1 MKASYIKALEALVLE
16 YFSKSHSKSYSYNQ
30 IVCDLHLNRQQ
41 KSALGELLSEMVYN
55 RVLLKDKR
63 KYKLLSPSPELPAA
77 GVLNRSSSKPN
88 PVVSRTRSKLNP
100 ASVRNPA
107 LIEGIFDATPLSRNF
122 SYAFVRTPERDYYI
136 AAEDTLNAYHN
147 DTVALEAKYN
157 RGKMYYGI
165 IRRIIKRSSESLS
178 GDLIKM
184 GNGWRFVCS
193 NPKIH
198 NWFEVSELAGATEGD
213 KVILSVT
220 NWGSPLMGKP
230 PVGRVI
236 EILGKSGD
244 PQVELLAVIRQYGL
258 PLEFPQ
264 DVIHAAN
271 ALSDVLRTEDF
282 ANRRDLREL
291 FTFTIDP
298 VSAKDFDDA
307 ISLESNSKGWRLY
320 VHIADV
326 AHYLPLDGVLFEEA
340 VKRGNSFYFPKKVIP
355 MLPERLSNQIC
366 SLRPEEEKLCMTVET
381 EFNTKGKILSQH
393 MYESVIRSDYRL
405 AYEEVDAFFEG
416 RANDFDQRLTDS
428 LEQARRLSRLLT
440 QKRNA
445 AGYIYFD
452 LPEIEY
458 QYDENGF
465 VQRLNL
471 AEETESHKLIENFM
485 LVANEFVAQKLS
497 QFSPTSIYRI
507 HEDPDFNKL
516 EKLIDLAGNYGINW
530 VMHENLNKSLQYLL
544 ASFPSPEYHAVF
556 DRIVLRSMKK
566 ARYSTEH
573 LSHFGLALKDYT
585 HFTSPIRRLCD
596 LVVHHLCKIH
606 VLKVSTRK
614 LAQGQIKLY
623 AEIASEQELQADQA
637 ERDIDRVYSRAYMKD
652 KIGQSFSSMVIS
664 TSSTGVVVRLKE
676 IPVTGMIRVIDLG
689 KGTWQYLDRQMRYV
703 NRTNKDFYQLM
714 DTLGVKLIA
723 AEDDLYFVPDLAK
736 QVKQHAFIPS
746 SLNEKPKGNLGVDDP
761 GKQKKRAFSAENRA
775 GKRGRKR

>member
-1 MKASYIKALEALVLE
+1 MKASIIKALETQVLD
-16 YFSKSHSKSYSYNQ
+16 YLSSSQSKAFSYNQ
-30 IVCDLHLNRQQ
+30 IVTDLHLSRLQ
-41 KSALGELLSEMVYN
+41 KSALGELLSELVN
-55 RVLLKDKR
+55 NKVLLKDKR
-63 KYKLLSPSPELPAA
+63 KYRLLSPLPQSQNDNPERKSAYRQPETQ
-77 GVLNRSSSKPN
+77 GKSRQIRN
-88 PVVSRTRSKLNP
+88 PE
-100 ASVRNPA
+100 SVRNPN

-136 AAEDTLNAYHN
+136 SAEDTLNAYHN

-157 RGKMYYGI
+157 RGKMFYGI
-165 IRRIIKRSSESLS
+165 IRRIVKRSSESLS

-184 GNGWRFVCS
+184 DKAWRFVCS

-198 NWFEVSELAGATEGD
+198 NSFEVTELSGATEGD

-220 NWGSPLMGKP
+220 NWGSPLLGKP
-230 PVGRVI
+230 PSGKVT

-264 DVIHAAN
+264 EVMEDAN
-271 ALSDVLRTEDF
+271 KLSDKLQREDYHK
-282 ANRRDLREL
+282 RRDLREL

-307 ISLESNSKGWRLY
+307 ISLESSNRGWRLY

-326 AHYLPLDGVLFEEA
+326 AHYLPITGIIFQEA
-340 VKRGNSFYFPKKVIP
+340 AKRGNSFYFPKKVIP
-355 MLPERLSNQIC
+355 MLPERLSNHIC
-366 SLRPEEEKLCMTVET
+366 SLRPEEEKLCLTVET
-381 EFNTKGKILSQH
+381 EFNSKGNILSQQI
-393 MYESVIRSDYRL
+393 YESVIRSDFRL
-405 AYEEVDAFFEG
+405 AYEEVDEFFED
-416 RANDFDQRLTDS
+416 RASDFDPNLAST
-428 LEQARRLSRLLT
+428 LEQARKLSRLLT
-440 QKRNA
+440 EKRNA

-485 LVANEFVAQKLS
+485 LVANEFVAHKLS
-497 QFSPTSIYRI
+497 QLSPTTIYRI
-507 HEDPDFNKL
+507 HEDPDFSKL
-516 EKLIDLAGNYGINW
+516 EKLIDLASHYGIAW

-544 ASFPSPEYHAVF
+544 ASFPRPEYHTVF

-596 LVVHHLCKIH
+596 LVVHHLCKIYI
-606 VLKVSTRK
+606 LKSSSQK
-614 LAQGQIKLY
+614 LAQSQIKLY

-652 KIGQSFSSMVIS
+652 KIGQSFSGMVIS
-664 TSSTGVVVRLKE
+664 TSSTGVIVRLKE
-676 IPVTGMIRVIDLG
+676 IPVTGIIKVIDLG
-689 KGTWQYLDRQMRYV
+689 KGSWQYLDRQMRYV
-703 NRTNKDFYQLM
+703 NRSNKDFYQLM

-723 AEDDLYFVPDLAK
+723 VEDDLYFVPDLAT
-736 QVKQHAFIPS
+736 QDKQHVYIPNTHKDTK
-746 SLNEKPKGNLGVDDP
+746 LVNNRVDYP
-761 GKQKKRAFSAENRA
+761 GRHKKHGFKTADKA